1 MLIQFRVENHRSL
14 RDEQVLSLVAANLGG
29 AEDPRLLRP
38 PELGEALLPAVALY
52 GANASG
58 KSNVLNALAFM
69 RGTVLRS
76 HRYWEPAEGA
86 PQEPFALSSK
96 AQKQPSLYE
105 VDFLMGGVRFRYGF
119 VLSAI
124 RIEEE
129 WLHAWPH
136 GRKQVWFE
144 REGDRFSFGK
154 HLHGENETIRG
165 LTRANSLFL
174 SAAAQNNHAAL
185 LPLFVWFWEAQIELR
200 RGPLFGLEPQQVAAL
215 GELFSEQLSL
225 FGNNPMVR
233 QREREA
239 IVHLLRSA
247 DLGILD
253 MKAERSHRS
262 LSRGS
267 GASTVGIYLRHQA
280 EGMREVWLPLERE
293 SAGTVTL
300 LGLATRLVRLLRRGG
315 LFCIDELEASL
326 HPALGL
332 ELLRLFQDPR
342 HNPKGAQLLF
352 TTHDTNLLGNV
363 LGEPPLRR
371 DQIWFTEKDKSG
383 ATHLYPL
390 TDFKPRKKEN
400 LERGYLQGRY
410 GAIPFL
416 GQLVTAPEEEP

>member
-69 RGTVLRS
+69 RETVLRS
-76 HRYWEPAEGA
+76 HRFWEPEEGA

-96 AQKQPSLYE
+96 SREPSLYE
-105 VDFLMGGVRFRYGF
+105 VDLLVGGVRFRYGF
-119 VLSAI
+119 VLSAT

-144 REGDRFSFGK
+144 REGDRFDFGK

-185 LPLFVWFWEAQIELR
+185 LPLFGWFRAAQIELHR
-200 RGPLFGLEPQQVAAL
+200 SPLFGLERSRAVFLEDLFAGQRSQVEKDNMA
-215 GELFSEQLSL
+215 
-225 FGNNPMVR
+225 R
-233 QREREA
+233 QHEREA

-253 MKAERSHRS
+253 MKVVSSPRDLIEGDVEIH
-262 LSRGS
+262 LS
-267 GASTVGIYLRHQA
+267 HQA
-280 EGMREVWLPLERE
+280 EAGREVWLPLDRE

-300 LGLATRLVRLLRRGG
+300 LGIATRLVRLLRHGG
-315 LFCIDELEASL
+315 LLCLDELEASL

-390 TDFKPRKKEN
+390 TDFHPRKEEN

-416 GQLVTAPEEEP
+416 GQLVAAPEEKP

>member
-14 RDEQVLSLVAANLGG
+14 RDEQVLSLVAANLGDS
-29 AEDPRLLRP
+29 EDPRLLRP

-69 RGTVLRS
+69 REAVLRS
-76 HRYWEPAEGA
+76 HRFWEPEQGP

-96 AQKQPSLYE
+96 VKEPSLYE

-119 VLSAI
+119 VLSAT

-144 REGDRFSFGK
+144 REGDRFDFGK

-185 LPLFVWFWEAQIELR
+185 LPLFGWFRATQLELR
-200 RGPLFGLEPQQVAAL
+200 RSPLLGLKPSRAASL
-215 GELFSEQLSL
+215 GDLFSQFEEDNTAWQH
-225 FGNNPMVR
+225 
-233 QREREA
+233 EREA

-253 MKAERSHRS
+253 MNVEFPQRS
-262 LSRGS
+262 LSGKLNP
-267 GASTVGIYLRHQA
+267 STVEIYLRHQTA
-280 EGMREVWLPLERE
+280 AGYDVWLPLEWE

-300 LGLATRLVRLLRRGG
+300 LGLATRLVRLLRHGG
-315 LFCIDELEASL
+315 LFCVDELEASL

-390 TDFKPRKKEN
+390 TDFHPRKEEN

-416 GQLVTAPEEEP
+416 GQLVTAPEEKQ